1 MKPIFILI
9 CLMVLLSGC
18 ATTEYFTNPNSAG
31 YNEAGLGGLCQ
42 NCNRQFNFS
51 GNQLDNC
58 ENITCCY
65 CGFVQNTRMAANRYS
80 YEAQQQ
86 QARNTQQAV
95 ANFNQSMK
103 EINEKRAADE
113 QRRIEN
119 FQRSINQPGSWSNP
133 IRVKVVE

>member
-1 MKPIFILI
+1 MRIIILSI
-9 CLMVLLSGC
+9 LLVVSLSGC

-51 GNQLDNC
+51 GYQLDNQ
-58 ENITCCY
+58 ENVSCCY
-65 CGFVQNTRMAANRYS
+65 CGYVQNLRMAANRYT
-80 YEAQQQ
+80 YEVQQQ
-86 QARNTQQAV
+86 QAINTQQAI

-119 FQRSINQPGSWSNP
+119 FQKNINQPGSWSNP
-133 IRVKVVE
+133 IRVKVAE